1 MWLQMALVAAYIMVG
16 IVYGRRVLNVL
27 NSRLRAHGTRKE
39 SCRMF
44 Y

>member
-1 MWLQMALVAAYIMVG
+1 MWPQMALVAAYIVGG
-16 IVYGRRVLNVL
+16 IVYGRKILNTL

>member
-1 MWLQMALVAAYIMVG
+1 MWPQMALVAAYIVG
-16 IVYGRRVLNVL
+16 GIIYGRRVLNTL

>member
-1 MWLQMALVAAYIMVG
+1 MWLQMALVAAYIVGG
-16 IVYGRRVLNVL
+16 IVYGRKVLSAQ

-39 SCRMF
+39 SCLIF

>member
-1 MWLQMALVAAYIMVG
+1 MWLQMALVAAYIVG
-16 IVYGRRVLNVL
+16 GIIYGRRILNAL